1 MRSTT
6 GARKEAA
13 AQTPQTFSGQWRERA
28 KAFRHLRTVFSIVW
42 KNARLWVVLN
52 LLLRAVSAALPLALL
67 AISRIIIDGVTDLS
81 AGKPLEPHFWLW
93 IGLEVVLAISGA
105 ILGRTSWYVD
115 TVLADRFSHHLS
127 VKIMRH
133 AAALDLA
140 QYEDASFHD
149 KLERARLQATD
160 RAPLIGALGML
171 IQQTATAI
179 SLCIGILWFSPWVLL
194 LMVLCLLP
202 AFAGESHFAFVG
214 YSLATQQTPDR
225 RRLDYLRYL
234 GASKDSA
241 KELKLFSLSDFFSSQ
256 FTVLSQ
262 RLFDQNQ
269 RVWRRRLLVGAGL
282 SLFTTAAYYGAYVYV
297 VWRAVQGEISVG
309 TLTFLTGSI
318 AGATGSLQSIFGLF
332 SNIADQTLFL
342 SAVAEFFE
350 IRPTLKKSIRA
361 RPAPEPIQDGFR
373 FENVGFRYP
382 GSERWVLEN
391 FNFHLKPGERVAVV
405 GENGQGKTTIVKL
418 LTRLYDPTEGR
429 ILLDGV
435 DLREYDPKSLFN
447 VFSVLFQDFM
457 KYDMEA
463 QNNIAVG
470 RIDLEGSAREEL
482 IATAAVRSGAHE
494 VIEKLPG
501 KMNQMLGKRFEGGSD
516 LSGGE
521 WQKIA
526 LARAY
531 LRDAQVY
538 VLDEPT
544 AALDARS

>member
-1 MRSTT
+1 
-6 GARKEAA
+6 
-13 AQTPQTFSGQWRERA
+13 
-28 KAFRHLRTVFSIVW
+28 VFSIVW
-42 KNARLWVVLN
+42 KNARTWVVLN

-81 AGKPLEPHFWLW
+81 AGKPLEPNFWLW
-93 IGLEVVLAISGA
+93 IGLEVVLAISA
-105 ILGRTSWYVD
+105 AVLGRTSWYVD

-133 AAALDLA
+133 ASALDLA

-332 SNIADQTLFL
+332 SSIADQTLFL

-350 IRPTLKKSIRA
+350 IRPT
-361 RPAPEPIQDGFR
+361 
-373 FENVGFRYP
+373 
-382 GSERWVLEN
+382 
-391 FNFHLKPGERVAVV
+391 
-405 GENGQGKTTIVKL
+405 
-418 LTRLYDPTEGR
+418 
-429 ILLDGV
+429 
-435 DLREYDPKSLFN
+435 
-447 VFSVLFQDFM
+447 
-457 KYDMEA
+457 
-463 QNNIAVG
+463 
-470 RIDLEGSAREEL
+470 
-482 IATAAVRSGAHE
+482 
-494 VIEKLPG
+494 
-501 KMNQMLGKRFEGGSD
+501 
-516 LSGGE
+516 
-521 WQKIA
+521 
-526 LARAY
+526 
-531 LRDAQVY
+531 
-538 VLDEPT
+538 
-544 AALDARS
+544 